1 MIEYSYSLH
10 ALMRIKKREIKS
22 EWIENTINSPDE
34 IVYLEGTEVVCFLGI
49 INDCNKKCL
58 KVVVNIISK
67 TIITIHFDRKWK
79 RRIENENKN
88 RQWRERS
95 LY

>member
-10 ALMRIKKREIKS
+10 ALMRIQKREIKP

-34 IVYLEGTEVVCFLGI
+34 IVYLKDTQIVYFLAI
-49 INDCNKKCL
+49 IAECDNKCL

-67 TIITIHFDRKWK
+67 TIITIHFDSKWK
-79 RRIENENKN
+79 RRIENENKG
-88 RQWRERS
+88 R
-95 LY
+95 